1 MKFLLKFIIRALI
14 ILLICHYLP
23 GTTLEAGSPLANFKT
38 ALIVAIGLGLL
49 NTFVK
54 PLLVVFTIPITFLT
68 LGLFLLIINAL
79 IVLIAAK
86 LIPGFRVDSLLSG
99 IIFSITLSILSWFV
113 EKFIGDKDKKK
124 SKKKNDD

>member
-1 MKFLLKFIIRALI
+1 MKFLLKFILRALI

-23 GTTLEAGSPLANFKT
+23 GTTLDSGTPLENFKT

-54 PLLVVFTIPITFLT
+54 PLLVLFTIPITFLT
-68 LGLFLLIINAL
+68 LGLFLLIINGL
-79 IVLIAAK
+79 IVLIAAR
-86 LIPGFRVDSLLSG
+86 LIPGFHVDGLLSG
-99 IIFSITLSILSWFV
+99 LIFSVILSILSWFV

-124 SKKKNDD
+124 KQKKDD